1 MGERYSQDVRVGEGL
16 SQSQHAT
23 QPPGLAQMARIIADL
38 TQVIR
43 EAAKVR
49 REEKELAEVEVKRL
63 QRRKDREITVTIL
76 DQMER
81 ERTASRAQE
90 QILEQVRAQEPK
102 GAT

>member
-1 MGERYSQDVRVGEGL
+1 
-16 SQSQHAT
+16 
-23 QPPGLAQMARIIADL
+23 MARIIADL